1 MKKNYLIALT
11 LLCFILIKVQAQK
24 IVMDKDTVM
33 KDGVKLFIVKTA
45 KKVSILD
52 TEGIPEYSIRNM
64 DNKELIYFKD
74 NSLIF
79 LNNGAK
85 ATYDGKPKALPL
97 AKHINEH
104 ELITNNQLNETAQ
117 NNYLIKFAYKEL
129 VTAAKDANGLIVC
142 NRTAPVII
150 SVSTIKQDNV
160 IIGKIT
166 QDTRYTNG
174 ISEIVFEIKQ
184 PDGTLIATAYAKDYT
199 ATSVSIVTVKDN
211 KTHYNSFQYFA
222 QAQES
227 IINFLIQKLYL

>member
-1 MKKNYLIALT
+1 MKKNYLIALMF
-11 LLCFILIKVQAQK
+11 LCFILIKVQAQK

-33 KDGVKLFIVKTA
+33 KDGVKLFIVKTT

-52 TEGIPEYSIRNM
+52 TEGMPEYSIRNM

-85 ATYDGKPKALPL
+85 ATYDGKPKALLL

-117 NNYLIKFAYKEL
+117 NNYLTKFAYKEPA
-129 VTAAKDANGLIVC
+129 TAVKDANGLIIR

-184 PDGTLIATAYAKDYT
+184 LDGTLIATAYAKDYT